1 MEDSAPAVRNSFK
14 IKHILKSLLGS
25 GLYYADLGSDF
36 LMTIDLY
43 LNCHYNYLIFCAI
56 IIVLSY
62 FTTIVFLKF
71 RGLAENFTIA
81 VFYPYY
87 QMKYFFQDVKLLI
100 SNEVCKMQDSL

>member
-1 MEDSAPAVRNSFK
+1 MMDSSTTIRNSFK

-36 LMTIDLY
+36 LMAIDLY

-62 FTTIVFLKF
+62 LTTIVFLKF
-71 RGLAENFTIA
+71 RGLAENFRIA

-100 SNEVCKMQDSL
+100 SNEVSKNVRLL

>member
-1 MEDSAPAVRNSFK
+1 MENSSTIRNSFK

-36 LMTIDLY
+36 LMAIDLY

-81 VFYPYY
+81 MFYPYY
-87 QMKYFFQDVKLLI
+87 QMKYFFQDIKLLI
-100 SNEVCKMQDSL
+100 SNEVGSKM

>member
-1 MEDSAPAVRNSFK
+1 MMDSSTTIRNSFK

-36 LMTIDLY
+36 LMAIDLY

-62 FTTIVFLKF
+62 LTTIVFLKF
-71 RGLAENFTIA
+71 RGLAEKFTIA

-87 QMKYFFQDVKLLI
+87 QMKYFFEDVKLLI
-100 SNEVCKMQDSL
+100 SNEVSKNARLL